1 MTRLARDVEAPP
13 RGATAGSFVVLMGV
27 LWLTTGPR
35 VDIVA
40 FAGSSVRV
48 EDALLALALI
58 AVVGRWKTV
67 KPLLEGRTGIALVT
81 TVSIAAAAIATVLGT
96 VHLAP
101 ALLYAIRP
109 FEYWAMF
116 PVALVLLE
124 NGGRSAETALIRVLA
139 LATVAH
145 TVVASAQFLFGFN
158 IGFSAFSLERGA
170 GLTNGP
176 YELGAIMAMLIC
188 LWLAEGRMVL
198 AATAAGGLLMSLSRI
213 SIIGALCG
221 LAAMTVVMLLARSP
235 KQVSQRPRALRP
247 GSVVTA
253 TAATIAILLAFPLLS
268 AKVIQPAIERTQTTS
283 VASSWEAGRQLAAI
297 TPRPTTSDEYAA
309 TAYDAIGDTVLDNV
323 TSGDASN
330 EVRFYRWNLLLN
342 EITRST
348 ERMLIG
354 LGPSFAGP
362 SVDGAYL
369 RIVVESGLLGA
380 IVWLAMFARWIRRA
394 PAWFVGAAIS
404 LFVGG
409 VFIDIFYAERPMVFL
424 WLLLALAVHR
434 GSDRRSAD

>member
-1 MTRLARDVEAPP
+1 MTRLTRDVGVP
-13 RGATAGSFVVLMGV
+13 RQGITAGSFILLIGL

-48 EDALLALALI
+48 EDALLALGLV
-58 AVVGRWKTV
+58 AVVARWKTV
-67 KPLLEGRTGIALVT
+67 KPLIEGRTGIALVT
-81 TVSIAAAAIATVLGT
+81 LVSISAAGVAVVLGT

-101 ALLYAIRP
+101 AVLYAVRP
-109 FEYWAMF
+109 FEYWAIF
-116 PVALVLLE
+116 PMALALLD

-139 LATVAH
+139 LTTVAH
-145 TVVASAQFLFGFN
+145 TVVATAQFLFGFN

-188 LWLAEGRMVL
+188 FWLSEGRMVL
-198 AATAAGGLLMSLSRI
+198 AAVAAGGLLVSLSRI

-221 LAAMTVVMLLARSP
+221 LAAMAIAMLLKRAPTPATQRS
-235 KQVSQRPRALRP
+235 RILRP

-253 TAATIAILLAFPLLS
+253 TIATVAILLCFPLIS
-268 AKVIQPAIERTQTTS
+268 TKVIRPAVERTQSTS
-283 VASSWEAGRQLAAI
+283 ISSSWEAGRQLAAI
-297 TPRPTTSDEYAA
+297 TPPSTNSDQYAA
-309 TAYDAIGDTVLDNV
+309 AAYDAIADTVLDNV

-342 EITRST
+342 ELSRSP
-348 ERMLIG
+348 ERMLLG

-369 RIVVESGLLGA
+369 RIVVESGVLGA
-380 IVWLAMFARWIRRA
+380 IVWGVMFARWVRRA
-394 PAWFVGAAIS
+394 PAWFIGAAVS

-424 WLLLALAVHR
+424 WVLLALAVHR
-434 GSDRRSAD
+434 GSDRKSAE